1 MGGNSFGG
9 RMTLSQEFPKSIGN
23 QIFTLG
29 FIAVAKL
36 R

>member
-1 MGGNSFGG
+1 MDGDPFGD

-23 QIFTLG
+23 QIFTPG